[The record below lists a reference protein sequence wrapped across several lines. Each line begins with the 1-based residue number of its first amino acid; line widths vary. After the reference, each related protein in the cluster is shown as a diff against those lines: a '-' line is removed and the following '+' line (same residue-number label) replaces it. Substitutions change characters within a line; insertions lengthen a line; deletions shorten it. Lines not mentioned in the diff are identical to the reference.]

1 LVDIDKKEME
11 MIKDLPEEL
20 KQDIKRY
27 LCLELVSLFH
37 GMDDLILDNIHY
49 SSE

>member
-1 LVDIDKKEME
+1 MLDTEYCNVVFELVDIDKKEME

-27 LCLELVSLFH
+27 LCIELVK
-37 GMDDLILDNIHY
+37 
-49 SSE
+49 

>member
-1 LVDIDKKEME
+1 MLDTEYCNVVFELVDIDKKEME

-27 LCLELVSLFH
+27 LCLELVK
-37 GMDDLILDNIHY
+37 
-49 SSE
+49 